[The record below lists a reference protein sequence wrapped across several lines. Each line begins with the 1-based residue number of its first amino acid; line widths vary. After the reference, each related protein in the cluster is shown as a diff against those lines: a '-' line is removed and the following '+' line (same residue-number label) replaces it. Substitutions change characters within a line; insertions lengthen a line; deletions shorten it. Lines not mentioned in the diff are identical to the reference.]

1 MITIIPNMA
10 YNNASW
16 VANQGFLP
24 FVSVSSGSTTL
35 PFAVAPFNMQ
45 SPFANQRVN
54 ATTFAI
60 DSVQIDFIET

>member
-1 MITIIPNMA
+1 MA

-16 VANQGFLP
+16 ANNQNWLP
-24 FVSVSSGSTTL
+24 FVSVSNGSSTL
-35 PFAVAPFNMQ
+35 PFAVAPHSMQ
-45 SPFANQRVN
+45 SPFANQKVN